1 VPSNRTDREAAP
13 PPAQAWWQATAG
25 ERARTPDIADDE
37 PAQDEPTQPQ
47 VVSLTRPPAEDPA
60 DAPAVPETSDDEPT
74 ALLEPIRPSQPR
86 QAPPRQAP
94 PRQAPPQHVP
104 PRQAPPQHVPP
115 RQVPSQHAPPRQVP
129 PQAVRQR
136 PADGPVAGR
145 APADRTVGAV
155 PREPVDFQPRAD
167 LMAELD
173 RAGGQV
179 TVLHGASGTRGAG
192 STQLAAAYARARL
205 AGDWRLVAWVSAGS
219 EGPLLAGLAAV
230 ADAAGLADTTAK
242 QDRADRPQLV
252 RQWLE
257 KDGDR
262 CLIVFDDAEGPGLL
276 QPLLPRRGAARVI
289 ITSRRELD
297 LGPNVPVGGLTDEEA
312 LAFVAKRTGLAD
324 HAGAG
329 ALAAELERVPLA
341 LAHAAA
347 VITRQNLG
355 YQDYLER
362 LRAVQAGRDQ
372 SGAAK
377 TILLSLEEVR
387 AGDQSGICVGVLGL
401 AAVLSGAGIRRD
413 LLHAAGQA
421 GLLSGRRVRADLVD
435 QALEQLADWPLLGF
449 SLDGQTIGLH
459 RLVSDLITKVLGP
472 RLAVVVRR
480 AAMLLEARA
489 NALAGTQDRVAIRD
503 IPLQV
508 MALAETARQAGL
520 ADQELNR
527 ALLRL
532 RFFALYYLIELGDSA
547 PHAVTVGEPLTAD
560 LERTLGPDHPDT
572 MNARNSLAAAYQ
584 AAGRPA
590 EAVPLFE
597 RTLVG
602 RERLLG
608 PEHPDTL
615 TTQNNLAAA
624 YQDAGRAGEARL
636 LFELTL
642 AARERLLGSDDPST
656 LNSRGNLAAAYREAG
671 RTAEAIRLLE
681 HTLAGRERVLGA
693 DHPDTVTTRN
703 NLAAAYRE
711 ADRIEEAV
719 PLAEQILAV
728 RERLLGADH
737 PSTLS
742 ARHNLA
748 AAYRE
753 AGRLA
758 DAVPLEERTLAAC
771 ERLLGSDHPRTLGSR
786 NSLANAY
793 REAGRVDE
801 AISLHEQTLAA
812 CERLLGADH
821 ARTLGARNNLAA
833 DYQEA
838 GRTTE
843 AIRLY
848 EQTLADR
855 ERVLGYEHPGT
866 VATRESLALIRRDAG
881 RAGLA
886 SRPGAGAPRTGPR
899 PGRAGS
905 GCAAWPGRRAGY
917 LAARSAPA
925 GPGPAVRTCQPAGAA
940 AGR

>member
-1 VPSNRTDREAAP
+1 
-13 PPAQAWWQATAG
+13 
-25 ERARTPDIADDE
+25 
-37 PAQDEPTQPQ
+37 
-47 VVSLTRPPAEDPA
+47 
-60 DAPAVPETSDDEPT
+60 
-74 ALLEPIRPSQPR
+74 
-86 QAPPRQAP
+86 
-94 PRQAPPQHVP
+94 
-104 PRQAPPQHVPP
+104 
-115 RQVPSQHAPPRQVP
+115 
-129 PQAVRQR
+129 
-136 PADGPVAGR
+136 
-145 APADRTVGAV
+145 VGAI
-155 PREPVDFQPRAD
+155 PREPSDFQPRAD

-173 RAGGQV
+173 TAGRQV
-179 TVLHGASGTRGAG
+179 TVLHGASGKRGTG

-205 AGDWRLVAWVSAGS
+205 AENWRLVAWVNAES

-230 ADAAGLADTTAK
+230 ADAAGLADGTAK
-242 QDRADRPQLV
+242 QDRADRSQLV
-252 RQWLE
+252 RRWLE

-262 CLIVFDDAEGPGLL
+262 CLIVFDDADGPGLL
-276 QPLLPRRGAARVI
+276 RPLLPRRGAARVL

-312 LAFVAKRTGLAD
+312 LAFLAKRTGLAD
-324 HAGAG
+324 DTGAG
-329 ALAAELERVPLA
+329 ALAAELKRVPLA

-347 VITRQNLG
+347 VTTRQNLG
-355 YQDYLER
+355 YPEYLER
-362 LRAVQAGRDQ
+362 LRVSPSGQGQ
-372 SGAAK
+372 SGVTK
-377 TILLSLEEVR
+377 TILLSLEAVR
-387 AGDQSGICVGVLGL
+387 AGDQSGISVGVLEL
-401 AAVLSGAGIRRD
+401 AAVLSAAGIRRD

-421 GLLSGRRVRADLVD
+421 GLLGGRRVSASLVD
-435 QALEQLADWPLLGF
+435 QALEQLADWPLLSF
-449 SLDGQTIGLH
+449 SLDGRMILVH

-489 NALAGTQDRVAIRD
+489 QALAGTQDRMAIRD
-503 IPLQV
+503 VAGQV
-508 MALAETARQAGL
+508 MALAETARRAGL
-520 ADQELNR
+520 PDQELTR
-527 ALLRL
+527 ILLRL

-547 PHAVTVGEPLTAD
+547 AHAVTVGEPLTAE

-642 AARERLLGSDDPST
+642 AARERLLGPNHPST

-671 RTAEAIRLLE
+671 RAAEAIRLLE
-681 HTLAGRERVLGA
+681 QTLTGRERVLGP
-693 DHPDTVTTRN
+693 DHPDTVNARN

-711 ADRIEEAV
+711 AGRVADAV
-719 PLAEQILAV
+719 PLAEQILAT

-737 PSTLS
+737 PGTLN

-753 AGRLA
+753 AGRVA
-758 DAVPLEERTLAAC
+758 EAVPLEEQTLDAC
-771 ERLLGSDHPRTLGSR
+771 ERLLGADHPRTLGSR

-793 REAGRVDE
+793 RDVGRVDE

-838 GRTTE
+838 ARTE
-843 AIRLY
+843 DAIRLY
-848 EQTLADR
+848 EQTLAGR
-855 ERVLGYEHPGT
+855 EQVLGSEHPST
-866 VATRESLALIRRDAG
+866 VATRENLRLIRQAQ
-881 RAGLA
+881 AA
-886 SRPGAGAPRTGPR
+886 SR
-899 PGRAGS
+899 S
-905 GCAAWPGRRAGY
+905 
-917 LAARSAPA
+917 
-925 GPGPAVRTCQPAGAA
+925 
-940 AGR
+940 